1 MSRTIDQKVVEMRF
15 DNSKFEKNVQTS
27 ISSLDR
33 LKQSLNLGGMS
44 RGLDEIDAS
53 SRNCSSGMSGL
64 SSGIEAVGNKFSAM
78 EIIAVTALVN
88 ITNSAVEAGKRLV
101 ASLSIDQITS
111 GFAKYEEKTGAVQT
125 IINATGKSIDEVN
138 EQLEKLNWFTDE
150 TSYNFTDMVSNIGK
164 FTSNGIDLGTSV
176 TAMMGIANWAALS
189 GQNSEAASR
198 AMYNLSQAIGIG
210 AVKLQDWK
218 SIENANMATKEFKE
232 IAIETAKA
240 LGTLSEEG
248 ETANG
253 TLVTSSNFSGTLSD
267 GWFTSDVLLAA
278 LGKYGNYAEEVYK
291 VASEEGL
298 TAADAMKK
306 ISDETMELG
315 AKAFKAAQEA
325 KTFTDAINATKDAVS
340 SGWSQTFETIF
351 GNYEEAKVLWTD
363 VANELYDIFAT
374 SAEGRNELLAQ
385 WKELGGRDLMVES
398 LMNAL
403 QILKNLMSSV
413 SEAFHD
419 IFPPMT
425 AERLLGISQS
435 IRDFTDRLKNNEGL
449 FNNLQR
455 IFRGFFA
462 ILGLGKTIITSL
474 FRALEPLLSKL
485 SALGGGLMGVT
496 GTVGDFIY
504 KINNAAKESDI
515 FYKIFSK
522 IVGIILK
529 VISVFA
535 SLINKIRE
543 STVFASISAL
553 IMKAFQ
559 ALKRFIGAA
568 KEKFATPGFSLLHA
582 ILEKIWMILTKIGNA
597 ILKVAS
603 FFINAFK
610 SVGQALAGS
619 SFLEVMGKLWE
630 IIVAVGK
637 CIFGLLG
644 KAISYLCDKLKDADF
659 KGILDLLSTI
669 SVGGMAL
676 GITKFVKNISEPFKG
691 LKDILDGVSGILDGV
706 RGCFEAYQK
715 KLKADALMK
724 IATAIAIL
732 VASLLVLSFIDNE
745 KLMSGVATI
754 AMLFTEL
761 MVAMKILNGIGGK
774 GVKTMKLMGMMLG
787 LSIAVLILVSALK
800 KLSALDPAALL
811 KGLLGV
817 GALVTIIVAAM
828 KVLGNSSKT
837 VMKGAAQ
844 LILFGLAIKVLASA
858 CTTLSKL
865 SWEGLAKGLIGV
877 GVLMAE
883 VVAFLKFAKFDKK
896 MFSTALGMV
905 LLASAIKILASAC
918 KTFGQMD
925 WTSIRKGLTAIAG
938 LLLELAVFTR
948 LMKPSKMVST
958 GIGLIAIA
966 TAMKIFGSAMRTMA
980 SLSWEEVAKGLLSIA
995 GCLAAVT
1002 LAMNF
1007 MPKGMISKGVGLI
1020 AVATA
1025 LLILS
1030 SALTKMGNMSW
1041 GSIARGL
1048 VAMGGSLILLAAGL
1062 TAMKKTVK
1070 GAAALTIAAIALNM
1084 LAPALRKL
1092 GSLSWEQMGKSLL
1105 MLAGAFVVLGVAGL
1119 VLGPLTPAILALS
1132 GALALIGVA
1141 VLAAGMGFVAAG
1153 AGLTT
1158 LSVAMGAFATAMAT
1172 GSAAIVAG
1180 LIVIIE
1186 GFAGMVGTIAKMLAT
1201 GLIEFVK
1208 ILGEGAPTIFE
1219 AVEKILLS
1227 LIDTIIAVIPNL
1239 VACIFTLLE
1248 CVLNTLVQYTPTI
1261 VQAVFNIL
1269 LACLQGIAN
1278 NIGMVVQTAIDIVVN
1293 FIEGIAQKLPDV
1305 IQAGFDLVIAFI
1317 NGVADALDNNTA
1329 TVVEAIKR
1337 LIKSVLNAIV
1347 TVFSGGWDLLK
1358 DIGKNLMDGLVNG
1371 IKGAINKVKDAV
1383 CSVGKKIKN
1392 WFCDL
1397 FGIHSPSTVFAEYG
1411 RHLDE
1416 GLANGVRDYGNVV
1429 EGAIE
1434 DIGDIAVDSMSEAM
1448 DILTSAI
1455 EKDDYGEPTI
1465 RPVMDLSDIKAGT
1478 ATLSDMMADAD
1489 NYKMTSSVDLATGA
1503 AKSMKS
1509 SYAADDTSTLD
1520 GLAKSIGKMAETPPQ
1535 NFTNTFNITGDN
1547 PQEIAEEVS
1556 RIIQQQVERKG
1567 ATWE

>member
-1 MSRTIDQKVVEMRF
+1 MSYLDDAESVFPIDIDYADDYDVDELDELMHYGTKYHSGRYPWGSGEDPYQRSGDLLSRVDQLKQEGFTEPEIAKAMGIVNDKGEPSTTRLRIQISLATNERRANMVATAKSLRADGLNYSEIGRRMGINESTVRSLLNSDSEARMFAAQKTANFLKEQVDTVGMI
-15 DNSKFEKNVQTS
+15 DVGKGVEKNLGVSQGRLANALYILKTEGYEVYEGRVPQVNNPGKQTTIKVLCPPGTAHKEIYDYS
-27 ISSLDR
+27 NVHQIQDKYISYDNGQTFKPAFVYPKSMD
-33 LKQSLNLGGMS
+33 S
-44 RGLDEIDAS
+44 
-53 SRNCSSGMSGL
+53 
-64 SSGIEAVGNKFSAM
+64 
-78 EIIAVTALVN
+78 
-88 ITNSAVEAGKRLV
+88 KRLAICYKEDGGAEKDGLIEIRRGV
-101 ASLSIDQITS
+101 DDLSLGNSHYAQVRILVDDTHYLK
-111 GFAKYEEKTGAVQT
+111 GMAVYADDLPEGVDVRFNTNKT
-125 IINATGKSIDEVN
+125 K
-138 EQLEKLNWFTDE
+138 
-150 TSYNFTDMVSNIGK
+150 
-164 FTSNGIDLGTSV
+164 
-176 TAMMGIANWAALS
+176 
-189 GQNSEAASR
+189 
-198 AMYNLSQAIGIG
+198 
-210 AVKLQDWK
+210 
-218 SIENANMATKEFKE
+218 
-232 IAIETAKA
+232 
-240 LGTLSEEG
+240 
-248 ETANG
+248 
-253 TLVTSSNFSGTLSD
+253 
-267 GWFTSDVLLAA
+267 
-278 LGKYGNYAEEVYK
+278 
-291 VASEEGL
+291 
-298 TAADAMKK
+298 
-306 ISDETMELG
+306 
-315 AKAFKAAQEA
+315 
-325 KTFTDAINATKDAVS
+325 AINATKDAVS

-817 GALVTIIVAAM
+817 GALVTIIVA
-828 KVLGNSSKT
+828 
-837 VMKGAAQ
+837 
-844 LILFGLAIKVLASA
+844 
-858 CTTLSKL
+858 
-865 SWEGLAKGLIGV
+865 
-877 GVLMAE
+877 
-883 VVAFLKFAKFDKK
+883 
-896 MFSTALGMV
+896 
-905 LLASAIKILASAC
+905 
-918 KTFGQMD
+918 
-925 WTSIRKGLTAIAG
+925 
-938 LLLELAVFTR
+938 
-948 LMKPSKMVST
+948 
-958 GIGLIAIA
+958 
-966 TAMKIFGSAMRTMA
+966 
-980 SLSWEEVAKGLLSIA
+980 
-995 GCLAAVT
+995 
-1002 LAMNF
+1002 
-1007 MPKGMISKGVGLI
+1007 
-1020 AVATA
+1020 
-1025 LLILS
+1025 
-1030 SALTKMGNMSW
+1030 
-1041 GSIARGL
+1041 
-1048 VAMGGSLILLAAGL
+1048 
-1062 TAMKKTVK
+1062 
-1070 GAAALTIAAIALNM
+1070 
-1084 LAPALRKL
+1084 
-1092 GSLSWEQMGKSLL
+1092 
-1105 MLAGAFVVLGVAGL
+1105 
-1119 VLGPLTPAILALS
+1119 
-1132 GALALIGVA
+1132 
-1141 VLAAGMGFVAAG
+1141 
-1153 AGLTT
+1153 
-1158 LSVAMGAFATAMAT
+1158 
-1172 GSAAIVAG
+1172 
-1180 LIVIIE
+1180 
-1186 GFAGMVGTIAKMLAT
+1186 
-1201 GLIEFVK
+1201 
-1208 ILGEGAPTIFE
+1208 
-1219 AVEKILLS
+1219 
-1227 LIDTIIAVIPNL
+1227 
-1239 VACIFTLLE
+1239 
-1248 CVLNTLVQYTPTI
+1248 
-1261 VQAVFNIL
+1261 
-1269 LACLQGIAN
+1269 
-1278 NIGMVVQTAIDIVVN
+1278 
-1293 FIEGIAQKLPDV
+1293 
-1305 IQAGFDLVIAFI
+1305 
-1317 NGVADALDNNTA
+1317 
-1329 TVVEAIKR
+1329 
-1337 LIKSVLNAIV
+1337 
-1347 TVFSGGWDLLK
+1347 
-1358 DIGKNLMDGLVNG
+1358 
-1371 IKGAINKVKDAV
+1371 
-1383 CSVGKKIKN
+1383 
-1392 WFCDL
+1392 
-1397 FGIHSPSTVFAEYG
+1397 
-1411 RHLDE
+1411 
-1416 GLANGVRDYGNVV
+1416 
-1429 EGAIE
+1429 
-1434 DIGDIAVDSMSEAM
+1434 
-1448 DILTSAI
+1448 
-1455 EKDDYGEPTI
+1455 
-1465 RPVMDLSDIKAGT
+1465 
-1478 ATLSDMMADAD
+1478 
-1489 NYKMTSSVDLATGA
+1489 
-1503 AKSMKS
+1503 
-1509 SYAADDTSTLD
+1509 
-1520 GLAKSIGKMAETPPQ
+1520 
-1535 NFTNTFNITGDN
+1535 
-1547 PQEIAEEVS
+1547 
-1556 RIIQQQVERKG
+1556 
-1567 ATWE
+1567 